1 LSFPPPIGVEGRLRR
16 ESILQ
21 TISTIWIPDPNFA
34 KATFGEAGRG

>member
-21 TISTIWIPDPNFA
+21 TISTIWIRPRENGDRVGDDT
-34 KATFGEAGRG
+34 K